1 VFIVKFEINKVAAAI
16 RTIRID
22 PATDEFQIHEAIKK
36 ALMACGIGYDHE
48 FKLAQRNRIDFLTH
62 YGVGVEVKKGKPNSS
77 QVLYQIE
84 RYIKF
89 PEVKA
94 MILVIERYQDV
105 PEELH
110 GKPCMSI
117 GLNKLWGI
125 SSR

>member
-1 VFIVKFEINKVAAAI
+1 VFIVTVDINKVVTAI

-22 PATDEFQIHEAIKK
+22 PATDEFQIHEAIKS
-36 ALMACGIGYDHE
+36 ALLVRGIGYDHE
-48 FKLAQRNRIDFLTH
+48 YKLASRNRIDFLTH
-62 YGVGVEVKKGKPNSS
+62 DGVGVEVKKGKPNSTEVYH
-77 QVLYQIE
+77 QLN
-84 RYIKF
+84 RYIRF

>member
-1 VFIVKFEINKVAAAI
+1 MKFEINKVAAAI

-22 PATDEFQIHEAIKK
+22 PATDEFQIHEVIKS
-36 ALMACGIGYDHE
+36 ALLVRGIGYDHE
-48 FKLAQRNRIDFLTH
+48 YKLAPRNRIDFLTH
-62 YGVGVEVKKGKPNSS
+62 NGVGVEVKKGKPNSIE
-77 QVLYQIE
+77 VLRQIE

-94 MILVIERYQDV
+94 LILVIERYQDV

-110 GKPCMSI
+110 DKPCLSI